1 MSFFLTRF
9 EICSNLTPHGQ
20 LLEAMVE
27 RPPPRPLTDEFG
39 LEIAP
44 GITEQEPPSS
54 PAPNSPSEPAKPPPR
69 PYISRSRSSSSS
81 ILSLISPTPSS
92 ASTMDGDFPYHGS
105 PTSMTSPRSPLGPPE
120 PSVPLGASLSRNR
133 SSSTAE
139 NQ

>member
-1 MSFFLTRF
+1 MSVSLARF
-9 EICSNLTPHGQ
+9 EIRSYLTPHGQ

-39 LEIAP
+39 LEISP
-44 GITEQEPPSS
+44 GVTEQEPPSS
-54 PAPNSPSEPAKPPPR
+54 PVPNSPSDPAKPPPR

-92 ASTMDGDFPYHGS
+92 ASTVDGVFPYHGS
-105 PTSMTSPRSPLGPPE
+105 PTSMTSARSPLGPPE

-139 NQ
+139 VQ